1 MWWRSGSTLFI
12 LCFFGLLLTKN
23 LTLQNL
29 DDFFAIAKNHAGL
42 TIPDVSSFVARR
54 ATLGGARSILG
65 GAVMGAGVLS
75 SPVASIPLIYA
86 TNRTSAFLANPKNL
100 DLAITALDITAPRQ
114 LKYIASEKLLRG
126 LIGSS
131 QNEDEKQFFEELQKM
146 YKDNKEFIIDNMRVE

>member
-1 MWWRSGSTLFI
+1 MLESTSASI
-12 LCFFGLLLTKN
+12 SVKT
-23 LTLQNL
+23 
-29 DDFFAIAKNHAGL
+29 
-42 TIPDVSSFVARR
+42 
-54 ATLGGARSILG
+54 TLGLRVIFPAAQYSDVKALWT
-65 GAVMGAGVLS
+65 S
-75 SPVASIPLIYA
+75 S
-86 TNRTSAFLANPKNL
+86 NRTSAFLANPKNL